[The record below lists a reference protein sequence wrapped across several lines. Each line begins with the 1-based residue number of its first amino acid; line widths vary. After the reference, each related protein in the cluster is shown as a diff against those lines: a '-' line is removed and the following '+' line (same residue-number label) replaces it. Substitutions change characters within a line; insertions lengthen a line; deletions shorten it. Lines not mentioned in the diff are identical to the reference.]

1 MKTNL
6 ATIDR
11 KTGEIAAFDPKVS
24 ARKIAAADTVIDFA
38 KRVRDWPLLEKA
50 VDEKLDEQEDF
61 VEWWRAHVTTRHGAG
76 RGNKKN
82 SVPDSFS
89 VEEVEKRYEI
99 KQSQVSKWSTRL
111 KKRDE
116 YREQLLAAM
125 RKAVLAEGGV
135 GVLETLNTGDMEGYT
150 PALYVEAARRVMG
163 AINVDPA
170 SNDRA
175 QAIVQ
180 ADTYYTQ
187 KESGLDKPWRGA
199 VFLNPPYNSGLIEK
213 FIGKLF
219 AEIEAG
225 NTTAAVLLTNNNTD
239 TRWFHDSAVLATA
252 ICLTKGRIKFYKPD
266 SSEVSPT
273 NGQAFFYFGSDL
285 EAFKREFS
293 PIGAVFV
300 KA

>member
-11 KTGEIAAFDPKVS
+11 QTGEIAVFDPKVS
-24 ARKIAAADTVIDFA
+24 ARKIAKADAVIDFA
-38 KRVRDWPLLEKA
+38 KRVGDWPLLEKA

-61 VEWWRAHVTTRHGAG
+61 VEWWRVHVTARKGGGTKSQNGDLVSTDKAETLTGITKH
-76 RGNKKN
+76 
-82 SVPDSFS
+82 
-89 VEEVEKRYEI
+89 
-99 KQSQVSKWSTRL
+99 QVSKWSTRL
-111 KKRDE
+111 KRRDE
-116 YREQLLAAM
+116 YREQLVATV
-125 RKAVLAEGGV
+125 RKAIMAEGGA

-150 PALYVEAARRVMG
+150 PAPYVEAARRAMG

-175 QAIVQ
+175 QVIVQ

-187 KESGLDKPWRGA
+187 KDSGLDKPWRGA

-219 AEIEAG
+219 VEIEAG
-225 NTTAAVLLTNNNTD
+225 NTTSAVLLTNNNTD
-239 TRWFHDSAVLATA
+239 TRWFHDSAAMATA

-285 EAFKREFS
+285 SAFKREFS